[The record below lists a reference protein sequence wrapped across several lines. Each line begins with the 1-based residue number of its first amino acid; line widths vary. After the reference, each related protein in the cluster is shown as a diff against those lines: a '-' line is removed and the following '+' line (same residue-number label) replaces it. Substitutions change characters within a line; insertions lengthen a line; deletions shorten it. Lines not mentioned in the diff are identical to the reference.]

1 MFGHFEQDGNTS
13 NGKDTIE
20 WRVLSVSGNRA
31 LLISEYGLDGQPF
44 DTHYRPVTWS
54 DCTLRTWLNTTFLN
68 NAFSASEQNAIQL
81 TNVDNG
87 TSQGYSGWGTS
98 GGQDTQDKVFLLS
111 YAEAWEYF
119 ASDSDRACYA
129 TTYALS
135 REAEQHDPDNHSWWW
150 LRSPGET
157 DSHAS
162 YVNFNGTV
170 YSNAVGNDY
179 VSVRPALW
187 IDIATYQTLND

>member
-1 MFGHFEQDGNTS
+1 MYYFNTS
-13 NGKDTIE
+13 RGKHY
-20 WRVLSVSGNRA
+20 GNPNQSKNAPIR
-31 LLISEYGLDGQPF
+31 
-44 DTHYRPVTWS
+44 RS
-54 DCTLRTWLNTTFLN
+54 D
-68 NAFSASEQNAIQL
+68 
-81 TNVDNG
+81 
-87 TSQGYSGWGTS
+87 SGWGTS
-98 GGQDTQDKVFLLS
+98 GGQDTQDKVFLLN

-157 DSHAS
+157 DSHAA
-162 YVNFNGTV
+162 YVNFNGTI